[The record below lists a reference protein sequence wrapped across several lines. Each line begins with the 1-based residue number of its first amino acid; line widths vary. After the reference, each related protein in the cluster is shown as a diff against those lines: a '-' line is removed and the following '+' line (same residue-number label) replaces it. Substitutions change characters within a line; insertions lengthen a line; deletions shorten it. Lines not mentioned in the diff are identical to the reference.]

1 MASPTT
7 RRIVVFV
14 TAVFGVMPL
23 SSCIEETTPV
33 PTTRP
38 GPVNPQEA
46 AQIDNGRTVA
56 ERNCASCHAIGSMGD
71 SPNPRAPLFRTVLS
85 RYDANT
91 LATELIVGI
100 RVAHTP
106 MPLFQFNPA
115 AADALISYM
124 RSVQTR
130 DPGRQLVEQRCS
142 RCHAI
147 NQTATSPYPGAQPF
161 RKLGQRWR
169 RGQLRDALK
178 TGIIVEHDKADARVP
193 PMKLNDAEIDAL
205 LAFLDLIATDEYPA
219 PRTP

>member
-1 MASPTT
+1 MARPMK
-7 RRIVVFV
+7 RRTVVFV
-14 TAVFGVMPL
+14 TAVLGAIL
-23 SSCIEETTPV
+23 SSCVDEPTPG
-33 PTTRP
+33 PASRP
-38 GPVNPQEA
+38 GAAVNAQEA
-46 AQIDNGRTVA
+46 AQIDDGRTVA
-56 ERNCASCHAIGSMGD
+56 ERNCASCHAIGSMGE

-85 RYDANT
+85 RYDADT

-106 MPLFQFNPA
+106 MPQFQFNPV
-115 AADALISYM
+115 AADSLISYM

-147 NQTATSPYPGAQPF
+147 NETGTSPYPGAQPF

-169 RGQLRDALK
+169 RGQLRDALR

-205 LAFLDLIATDEYPA
+205 LTFLDLIATDEYPA

>member
-1 MASPTT
+1 MAKPTT
-7 RRIVVFV
+7 RRIAVFV
-14 TAVFGVMPL
+14 AAVLCVVPL
-23 SSCIEETTPV
+23 SSCAGETTPV
-33 PTTRP
+33 AGSRAGAVT
-38 GPVNPQEA
+38 PQQA
-46 AQIDNGRTVA
+46 AQIDDGRTVA
-56 ERNCASCHAIGSMGD
+56 ERNCASCHAIGSMGE

-85 RYDANT
+85 RYDAGM
-91 LATELIVGI
+91 LSTELIVGI
-100 RVAHTP
+100 RVAHAP
-106 MPLFQFNPA
+106 MPQFQFNPA

-124 RSVQTR
+124 RSIQTR

-142 RCHAI
+142 QCHAI
-147 NQTATSPYPGAQPF
+147 DQTSTSPYPGAQPF

-205 LAFLDLIATDEYPA
+205 LTFLDLIATDEYPA